1 MTTTGPRAPSD
12 QGPKRTTPSRREAV
26 SDPAPRLRVLM
37 AASFDGVA
45 FTSSDGAIIDAN
57 DRLTLLSDR
66 RDGAPL
72 AGASLADLVVAADR
86 ERLQRAVVSTAAGMT
101 NELTTA
107 LFTHDAGER
116 PVRIRLTPTD
126 GIAGQPPGLVAI
138 FHAVDDRSDTDRTLA
153 VAQRRF
159 EAILD
164 SLPLPIFVKD
174 SDYRFIFTN
183 SSFARLTGITGGVI
197 GKTDYDLV
205 PETEADVFRAVDERV
220 LRDRV
225 ENENEETIT
234 DATGRERRLLTHK
247 AVFEDSAGRAI
258 LVGVIVDI
266 TDQKLAEARLQLLVD
281 RDHLTGLANRSFV
294 EEVARLALIR
304 AHDQHG
310 KLAVLTLDLD
320 GFKGINDRFGHPAGD
335 IVLKTVAERLV
346 EQVRESD
353 VVARVG
359 GDEFMVLLPKVSGP
373 KAVADVA
380 RRLLAATER
389 SIPLPDDGR
398 GDEAKVSTSI
408 GIALYPTHSDNF
420 EGLTIAADRA
430 MYVVKDHGKGDF
442 GLAPG

>member
-1 MTTTGPRAPSD
+1 
-12 QGPKRTTPSRREAV
+12 V
-26 SDPAPRLRVLM
+26 SDPAPGLQVLL
-37 AASFDGVA
+37 AVSFDGVA
-45 FTSSDGAIIDAN
+45 LTSSDGTIIDAN
-57 DRLTLLSDR
+57 DRLSVLTDR

-72 AGASLADLVVAADR
+72 TGASLTDLVVAADR
-86 ERLQRAVVSTAAGMT
+86 GRMQGAMEAAAAGT
-101 NELTTA
+101 ISELTTA
-107 LFTHDAGER
+107 LVTDDDGER
-116 PVRIRLTPTD
+116 PVRIRLTPID
-126 GIAGQPPGLVAI
+126 GIAGQPPGLAAVI
-138 FHAVDDRSDTDRTLA
+138 HAVDDRSDTERTLA

-183 SSFARLTGITGGVI
+183 SSFARLTGITGDVI
-197 GKTDYDLV
+197 GKTDYELV
-205 PETEADVFRAVDERV
+205 PKAEADVFRAIDERV

-234 DATGRERRLLTHK
+234 DAAGRQRRVLTHK

-266 TDQKLAEARLQLLVD
+266 TDQKRAEARLQILVD
-281 RDHLTGLANRSFV
+281 RDHLTGLANRSFL

-304 AHDQHG
+304 AQDQHD

-346 EQVRESD
+346 EQVRDSD

-398 GDEAKVSTSI
+398 GDEAKISTSI

-420 EGLTIAADRA
+420 EGLTMAADRA
-430 MYVVKDHGKGDF
+430 MYVVKGRGKGDF
-442 GLAPG
+442 GLAPS

>member
-1 MTTTGPRAPSD
+1 
-12 QGPKRTTPSRREAV
+12 V
-26 SDPAPRLRVLM
+26 SDPAPGLQVLL
-37 AASFDGVA
+37 AVSFDGVA
-45 FTSSDGAIIDAN
+45 LTSSDGTIIDAN
-57 DRLTLLSDR
+57 DRLSVLTDR

-72 AGASLADLVVAADR
+72 TGASLTDLVVAADR
-86 ERLQRAVVSTAAGMT
+86 GRMQGAMEATATGT
-101 NELTTA
+101 ISELTTV
-107 LFTHDAGER
+107 LVTHDDGER
-116 PVRIRLTPTD
+116 PVRIRLTPID
-126 GIAGQPPGLVAI
+126 GIVGKPPDLAAVI
-138 FHAVDDRSDTDRTLA
+138 HAVDDRSDTERTLA

-183 SSFARLTGITGGVI
+183 SSFARLTGITGDVI
-197 GKTDYDLV
+197 GKTDYELV
-205 PETEADVFRAVDERV
+205 PKAEADVFRAIDERV

-234 DATGRERRLLTHK
+234 DAAGRQRRVLTHK

-266 TDQKLAEARLQLLVD
+266 TDQKRAEARLQILVD
-281 RDHLTGLANRSFV
+281 RDHLTGLANRSFL

-304 AHDQHG
+304 AQDQHD

-335 IVLKTVAERLV
+335 IVLKTIAERLV
-346 EQVRESD
+346 EQVRDSD

-389 SIPLPDDGR
+389 TIPLPDDGR
-398 GDEAKVSTSI
+398 GDEARISTSI

-420 EGLTIAADRA
+420 EGLTMAADRA
-430 MYVVKDHGKGDF
+430 MYVVKARGKGDF
-442 GLAPG
+442 GLAPS

>member
-1 MTTTGPRAPSD
+1 M
-12 QGPKRTTPSRREAV
+12 
-26 SDPAPRLRVLM
+26 SDPAPGLQVLL
-37 AASFDGVA
+37 AVSFDGVA
-45 FTSSDGAIIDAN
+45 LTSSDGTIIDAN
-57 DRLTLLSDR
+57 DRLSVLTDR

-72 AGASLADLVVAADR
+72 IGASLTDLVVAADR
-86 ERLQRAVVSTAAGMT
+86 GRMQGAMEATATGT
-101 NELTTA
+101 ISELTTV
-107 LFTHDAGER
+107 LVTHDDGER
-116 PVRIRLTPTD
+116 PVRIRLTPID
-126 GIAGQPPGLVAI
+126 GVAGLPPGLVAVI
-138 FHAVDDRSDTDRTLA
+138 HAVDDRSDTERTLA

-183 SSFARLTGITGGVI
+183 SSFARLTGITGDVI
-197 GKTDYDLV
+197 GKTDYELV
-205 PETEADVFRAVDERV
+205 PKAEADVFRAIDERV

-234 DATGRERRLLTHK
+234 DAAGRQRRVLTHK

-266 TDQKLAEARLQLLVD
+266 TDQKRAEARLQILVD
-281 RDHLTGLANRSFV
+281 RDHLTGLANRPFL

-304 AHDQHG
+304 AQDQHD

-320 GFKGINDRFGHPAGD
+320 GD

-346 EQVRESD
+346 EQVRDSD

-389 SIPLPDDGR
+389 TIPLPDDGR
-398 GDEAKVSTSI
+398 GDEAKISTSI

-420 EGLTIAADRA
+420 EGLTMAADRA
-430 MYVVKDHGKGDF
+430 MYVVKGRGKGDF
-442 GLAPG
+442 GLAPS